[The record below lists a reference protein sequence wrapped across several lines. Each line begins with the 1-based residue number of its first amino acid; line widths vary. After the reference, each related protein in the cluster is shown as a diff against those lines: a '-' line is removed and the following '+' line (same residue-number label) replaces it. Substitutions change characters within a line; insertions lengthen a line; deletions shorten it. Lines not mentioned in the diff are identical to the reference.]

1 LARNGGDGQSAA
13 SKGGPLSRRRLWI
26 AHAPLLT
33 TRLLQRV
40 TTSSSPFRGT
50 KPAKGTVWTF
60 EDLFVPSRLNH
71 RRAHHS
77 VWPERDETKHARLSA
92 RTRPDPPPTGSP
104 AHPHLTQTAT
114 AAPCCGFLHHL
125 QTSGTLRL
133 ALCAFGCCR
142 RRHSFLFV
150 LLSHPRLPPL
160 PFAVVGRS
168 FLLCLAS
175 RICLDRSFFVLDSSN
190 DAHGFPCTRMLGRGT
205 TFYPQA

>member
-1 LARNGGDGQSAA
+1 
-13 SKGGPLSRRRLWI
+13 
-26 AHAPLLT
+26 
-33 TRLLQRV
+33 V

-168 FLLCLAS
+168 FLLCQSTSEMGLRLPFKQYFQTINVRMATTAIPPMTPPAIAPTLVVLLVS
-175 RICLDRSFFVLDSSN
+175 GRAMGFTWQPTEGQSLQVRSD
-190 DAHGFPCTRMLGRGT
+190 
-205 TFYPQA
+205 